1 MMTLNYVR
9 KTDRGKTPVDI
20 IETAVDMVLKEGKG
34 ITNVGILFNIPRRN
48 LRRYID
54 NKNKNILSTME
65 TENRAEEERPY
76 NSGLKSEFGYSRL
89 LQVTMKLSVACRP
102 SILN

>member
-1 MMTLNYVR
+1 MRNYVR
-9 KTDRGKTPVDI
+9 KTERGKTPIDL
-20 IETAVDMVLKEGKG
+20 IERAVDMVLIERRR
-34 ITNVGILFNIPRRN
+34 ITSVGILFNIPRRS
-48 LRRYID
+48 LRRYVD
-54 NKNKNILSTME
+54 NKQKDILSTME